1 MAQQN
6 LAAAADAVQRDPD
19 WAHQFDV
26 TPDEVDHWR
35 AAAKGMF
42 VPYDETRGV
51 HPQAEGFTEHEFWDF
66 ESTKPDQYPLLLHFP
81 YFQLYRKQV
90 IKQADLVLALHL
102 RGDAFDH
109 RDKARDFEYCEPLTV
124 RDSSLS
130 ACSQAVIA
138 AEVGHLRLAYD
149 YLGEAALM
157 DIDNLE
163 KNTADGLHLAAL
175 AGSWIALVAGFGGMR
190 HREDGL
196 FFAPRLPAGWDRMTF
211 RLLLDGRV
219 LTVEV
224 RKDQATYTLAAQPTF
239 GPQAAADSVPEL
251 SPRPEPAAGD
261 GADGQSQASSD
272 ARTDGVRL

>member
-1 MAQQN
+1 
-6 LAAAADAVQRDPD
+6 
-19 WAHQFDV
+19 
-26 TPDEVDHWR
+26 
-35 AAAKGMF
+35 
-42 VPYDETRGV
+42 V

-66 ESTKPDQYPLLLHFP
+66 EDTKPDQYPLLLHFP

-102 RGDAFDH
+102 RGDAFDE

-130 ACSQAVIA
+130 ASSQAVIA

-196 FFAPRLPAGWDRMTF
+196 FFAPRLPAGWDRMSF
-211 RLLLDGRV
+211 RLLLEGRV
-219 LTVEV
+219 LTIEV
-224 RKDQATYTLAAQPTF
+224 HKDQATYTLAAQPAF
-239 GPQAAADSVPEL
+239 GSEPEPETVPEL
-251 SPRPEPAAGD
+251 SAESHSRAAEAPSDGQPDDDNGVTLQLRHHGKRLAVRAGQSVSAPIPEPVPHPAPKQPPG
-261 GADGQSQASSD
+261 
-272 ARTDGVRL
+272 REPRRR